1 MSTTEKNE
9 KSIKGLLLLAMLL
22 GAVIGGISYPYLFK
36 RTSKSIGRSDKVQEV
51 FNMIGNEYVDSMN
64 KDSLETMMLD
74 GMLAELD
81 PHSHYFT
88 ASDLKKEEERISG
101 GFDGVGIILR
111 YRNDTVFANSVI
123 PGSPAERCGIQPG
136 DRIMMVGN
144 DSVTGVKMAGEDVVN
159 LIRGRKGTF
168 VTLSILRGPNA
179 NPMNIRLVRGSIATP
194 TVPYSG
200 LLSNKTGYIKI
211 QTFGQTTY
219 REFHSALYNLKTHFV
234 DTLIIDLRGNGGG
247 LLDAA
252 IDIAN
257 DLLPNGSLI
266 VYTEGAH
273 QKRVDTYARGRA
285 FYEGHVIIMIDEQ
298 SASASEVVS
307 GAIQDNDRGVIV
319 GRRSFGKGL
328 VQRQMDL
335 SDGSAVWLTVARYYT
350 PSGRCIQRP
359 YDKGTDEYY
368 TSYLERMITEMENDS
383 IVSSVTDTTKYFTKQ
398 GRVVYGG
405 GGIFPDHVLSY
416 HRDPLLV
423 YVNNIF
429 NKGCISDMALDYVV
443 MNFANLKSRYNSADD
458 FVNNF
463 KVSDNMMRSLEKR
476 ASDKGIKYDAPS
488 ARKYDQ
494 FIRTLLK
501 AYIGES
507 LFDMATFYRINAT
520 NDHELQQVLS
530 DMCSW
535 GATVNK

>member
-200 LLSNKTGYIKI
+200 LLSNKTGYIKV

-307 GAIQDNDRGVIV
+307 GAIQDNDRGIIV

-359 YDKGTDEYY
+359 YDKGTDAYY